1 MDLQYLEP
9 ATVLRLYRQAA
20 HMTQSALAEAVGVT
34 VHTVIAWERR
44 GGHVPRAKW
53 HLVLM
58 ALGRSLEPYPGDAD
72 FTGPRLD
79 NIPLPPL
86 ARAAAQADTAILEAV
101 QALAARL
108 DGPGAKVEAAP
119 RSNSPSDVDMRCA
132 HNGQDM
138 SEHVEALCA
147 QLAALGD
154 KYPRSRTARQ
164 MAMLAMRY
172 GHHAW
177 PVTRGG
183 VTLTAREWIDRLEAE
198 IKLYTGR

>member
-20 HMTQSALAEAVGVT
+20 HMTQSALADALGLSTYAVM
-34 VHTVIAWERR
+34 AWERR
-44 GGHVPRAKW
+44 GGHVPRKKW
-53 HLVLM
+53 PLVLA

-72 FTGPRLD
+72 FTGPQLES
-79 NIPLPPL
+79 IPLPPS
-86 ARAAAQADTAILEAV
+86 ARAAAQADTAILAAV
-101 QALAARL
+101 QALASRL
-108 DGPGAKVEAAP
+108 DNPGVKTDSVP
-119 RSNSPSDVDMRCA
+119 RSNSPSEVDMRCA

-138 SEHVEALCA
+138 SEHVDTLCA
-147 QLAALGD
+147 QLASTGD

-183 VTLTAREWIDRLEAE
+183 VTLTAQEWIDRLEAE